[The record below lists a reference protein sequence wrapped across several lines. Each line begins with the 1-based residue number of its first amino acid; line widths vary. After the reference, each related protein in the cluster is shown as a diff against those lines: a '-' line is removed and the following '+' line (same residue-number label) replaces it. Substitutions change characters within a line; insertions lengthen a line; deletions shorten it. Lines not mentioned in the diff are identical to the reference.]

1 MMNKTF
7 EEQMAEAFAEQEK
20 RAAIEQAERH
30 KAFLAAVAE
39 VDSKM
44 RRYLPYQR
52 CKPLG

>member
-7 EEQMAEAFAEQEK
+7 EERMAEAFAEQEE
-20 RAAIEQAERH
+20 REAIEKGERH

-52 CKPLG
+52 FKPLG